1 MKFHFHSHS
10 LSFFFLLI
18 VVFYFPVFVS
28 KYLYEVL
35 NIYEI
40 LNKIII
46 VIYQIFIELL
56 YYFHIL

>member
-46 VIYQIFIELL
+46 VIIIYL
-56 YYFHIL
+56 YKIKH

>member
-18 VVFYFPVFVS
+18 VVSYFPVFVS

-46 VIYQIFIELL
+46 VIIIYL
-56 YYFHIL
+56 YKIKH